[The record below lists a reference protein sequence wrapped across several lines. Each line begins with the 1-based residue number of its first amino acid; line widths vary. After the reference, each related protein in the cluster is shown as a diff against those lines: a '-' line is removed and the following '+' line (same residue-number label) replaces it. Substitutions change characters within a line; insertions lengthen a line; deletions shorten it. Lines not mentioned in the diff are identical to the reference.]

1 MLSLSVKRTACTFT
15 GAEAD
20 AAACF
25 SHGRRFSLLPPSPK
39 AFPLDGSA
47 VLNDRPVACQIRGPT
62 DPQGDRWRGEAVTD
76 EVSLVPHP
84 AAASG
89 AISRHGA
96 SVSFVSDGPIS
107 SNSGRNGGKNAG
119 RNCVSALPQR
129 AMPVRCRPRFPSR
142 NRRFPDRC
150 RSPDCASTAFRCRCL
165 LLRQKLFVLPCRRLR
180 NNYILCPTGT
190 PTFAAARRQRRDLI
204 IAKNDQRTS
213 PYPRCC
219 QRQRRKRYKRSL
231 NRQCYP
237 LHFMRECIPPNL
249 HDPQRAKGSL
259 DRRSKRLSFPHF
271 FLRRKKCGRR
281 RPPPRQGETDSPPGR
296 RTPPRA
302 KGSLN
307 RRSKWFSLVTFFLQK
322 KKVTRA
328 GARNSPSRARRRK
341 KRDGLRRL
349 FLYLISCP
357 CGSATPAPAPARISA
372 SCSPP
377 PACRSGCPARSTS
390 RTQTWPR

>member
-1 MLSLSVKRTACTFT
+1 M
-15 GAEAD
+15 
-20 AAACF
+20 
-25 SHGRRFSLLPPSPK
+25 
-39 AFPLDGSA
+39 
-47 VLNDRPVACQIRGPT
+47 
-62 DPQGDRWRGEAVTD
+62 TD
-76 EVSLVPHP
+76 EASPRSGVSV
-84 AAASG
+84 
-89 AISRHGA
+89 
-96 SVSFVSDGPIS
+96 VFVSDGDSFAPRRELLLS
-107 SNSGRNGGKNAG
+107 AVTKVAKSTG

-129 AMPVRCRPRFPSR
+129 ATPVRRRPRFPSR

-204 IAKNDQRTS
+204 IANASSAPDPTLAQR
-213 PYPRCC
+213 

-281 RPPPRQGETDSPPGR
+281 RPPPRQRKIDSPPQR
-296 RTPPRA
+296 RNPPRA
-302 KGSLN
+302 KEVLK
-307 RRSKWFSLVTFFLQK
+307 RSFKRLSFGFLSAFFQ
-322 KKVTRA
+322 R
-328 GARNSPSRARRRK
+328 
-341 KRDGLRRL
+341 
-349 FLYLISCP
+349 
-357 CGSATPAPAPARISA
+357 
-372 SCSPP
+372 
-377 PACRSGCPARSTS
+377 
-390 RTQTWPR
+390 